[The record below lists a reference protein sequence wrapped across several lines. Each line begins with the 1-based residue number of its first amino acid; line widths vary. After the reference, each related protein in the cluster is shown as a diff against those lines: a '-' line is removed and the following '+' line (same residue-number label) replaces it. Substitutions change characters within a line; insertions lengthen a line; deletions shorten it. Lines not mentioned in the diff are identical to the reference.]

1 MNIKLNLA
9 LLFTVSIL
17 PDFDIVLFRFIAHR
31 GPLHSLLFSL
41 VVCLPFF
48 MVYRKKA
55 IPYFVALLSHSLVGD
70 IFSGG
75 VQLFWPF
82 STDWIFISNFSSTGI
97 VSVGMELVIFVATTV
112 VMIINKDFQRLLFNK
127 TSWVYW
133 VFPFGAVIG
142 PIFFTFGQNNQ
153 LPLLL
158 VAPGLLYI
166 AFFFYSMICTNIKND
181 KKKQKNR

>member
-1 MNIKLNLA
+1 MNIELNLA

-48 MVYRKKA
+48 VVYRKKA
-55 IPYFVALLSHSLVGD
+55 IPYFFALLSHSLVGD

-82 STDWIFISNFSSTGI
+82 STDWIFISIFSSTGI

-166 AFFFYSMICTNIKND
+166 ALFFYSMICTNNKND
-181 KKKQKNR
+181 KKKHKI